1 MPSEKNVLLLQ
12 MAPGPG
18 GLADRHSRLWYF
30 GLTLPYV
37 AALFSRHARVR
48 VIDELLDPLPLPEQ
62 IDGATDLV
70 ALSVMGSALPRALVY
85 ADNLRKRGL
94 KVVLGGAT
102 ASAYPDLA
110 GPHVDSL
117 VVGDSEGLVPAVMA
131 DLAAGNLKPLYRHDQ
146 PPDLSDTPIPRYDLV
161 DRRRVGFYFPVEATR
176 GCTIGCRF
184 CVTSHLGQ
192 RRQRR
197 KPIANVVRDIRSLQ
211 AMGIHRVTFTDDNP
225 AADRGYFRELVDA
238 IGPLGVDWICNITAD
253 VAEDGELLDR
263 LAAAG
268 CETLSIGF
276 ESVEQASL
284 DSVDKGV
291 RCQVDRYRAVVDR
304 IHERG
309 IQVLAMMVVGFDHD
323 TPRTFERIRRFLI
336 DARVDIAV
344 FHVLTPV
351 GGTPFHEQIVREGR
365 LLSTDLADYSA
376 ERAVFKPAQMT
387 ASELDAAFWQLYRDV
402 YSPSAIVRRLVLR
415 RPDRHPLRR
424 AATFGANLYIAYH
437 AYRGRTV
444 V

>member
-323 TPRTFERIRRFLI
+323 TPRTFERIRR
-336 DARVDIAV
+336 
-344 FHVLTPV
+344 
-351 GGTPFHEQIVREGR
+351 
-365 LLSTDLADYSA
+365 
-376 ERAVFKPAQMT
+376 
-387 ASELDAAFWQLYRDV
+387 
-402 YSPSAIVRRLVLR
+402 
-415 RPDRHPLRR
+415 
-424 AATFGANLYIAYH
+424 
-437 AYRGRTV
+437 
-444 V
+444 